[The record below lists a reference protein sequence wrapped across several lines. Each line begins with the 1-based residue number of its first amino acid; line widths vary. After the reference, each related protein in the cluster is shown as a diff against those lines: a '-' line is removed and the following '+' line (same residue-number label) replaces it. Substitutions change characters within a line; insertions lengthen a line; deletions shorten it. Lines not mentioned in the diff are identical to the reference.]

1 MGNRY
6 FVQYL
11 LNVGALKADEV
22 QELMAKASKAEP
34 GLPLLAMRKGLLSSA
49 QLSEMNISDE
59 AAFAE
64 EAKDR
69 KLLTVAQIDTLK
81 NEAASSDACFGQ
93 ALLDAGLAD
102 YAKLEALFSEADE
115 AEEEESPVYAA
126 VMSRA
131 GDDDAHLYEI
141 YGKYADMFISSVQ
154 RFMNTDAVLLPGE
167 AMLDADGT
175 HLVSQSLGGGLVL
188 TPGVMAKNDVFLEM
202 GRRYSGEELEE
213 IDNLAVDCVAEFIN
227 VLNGLYI
234 VNLSQLDMDVDL
246 GEPKDAENV
255 LPMATNMLALNVGTE
270 FGSFVLYMAQD
281 EFMF

>member
-22 QELMAKASKAEP
+22 LELMAKASKAEP

-102 YAKLEALFSEADE
+102 YAKLEALFSEAEE
-115 AEEEESPVYAA
+115 AESPVYAA

-234 VNLSQLDMDVDL
+234 VSLSQLDMDVDL

>member
-22 QELMAKASKAEP
+22 LELMTKASKAEP

-64 EAKDR
+64 EGKDR

-102 YAKLEALFSEADE
+102 YAKLEVLFSE
-115 AEEEESPVYAA
+115 AEEEESSVYAA

-188 TPGVMAKNDVFLEM
+188 TPGVMAKNEVFLEM

-213 IDNLAVDCVAEFIN
+213 IGDLAVDCVAEFIN

>member
-22 QELMAKASKAEP
+22 LELMAKASKAEP

-213 IDNLAVDCVAEFIN
+213 LGDLAVDCVAEFIN

-234 VNLSQLDMDVDL
+234 VSLSQLDMDVDL

-255 LPMATNMLALNVGTE
+255 LPMATNMLALNVCTE

>member
-22 QELMAKASKAEP
+22 LELMAKASKAEP
-34 GLPLLAMRKGLLSSA
+34 GLPLLAMRKGLLSST

-81 NEAASSDACFGQ
+81 NEVASSDACFGQ

-102 YAKLEALFSEADE
+102 YAKLEALFSEAEE
-115 AEEEESPVYAA
+115 AESPVYAA

-141 YGKYADMFISSVQ
+141 YGKYADIFISSVQ

-234 VNLSQLDMDVDL
+234 VSLSQLDMDVDL

>member
-22 QELMAKASKAEP
+22 LELMAKASKAEP

-213 IDNLAVDCVAEFIN
+213 IGDLAVDCVAEFIN

-255 LPMATNMLALNVGTE
+255 LPMATNMLALNVCTE

>member
-22 QELMAKASKAEP
+22 LELMTKASKAEP

-115 AEEEESPVYAA
+115 AEKEESPVYAA

-167 AMLDADGT
+167 AMLDAD
-175 HLVSQSLGGGLVL
+175 
-188 TPGVMAKNDVFLEM
+188 AKNNPF
-202 GRRYSGEELEE
+202 R
-213 IDNLAVDCVAEFIN
+213 
-227 VLNGLYI
+227 NG
-234 VNLSQLDMDVDL
+234 
-246 GEPKDAENV
+246 
-255 LPMATNMLALNVGTE
+255 T
-270 FGSFVLYMAQD
+270 
-281 EFMF
+281 

>member
-22 QELMAKASKAEP
+22 LELMTKASKAEP

-115 AEEEESPVYAA
+115 AEEAESPVYAA

-188 TPGVMAKNDVFLEM
+188 TPGVMAKNEVFLEM

-213 IDNLAVDCVAEFIN
+213 IGDLAVDCVAEFIN

>member
-22 QELMAKASKAEP
+22 LELMTKASKAEP

-102 YAKLEALFSEADE
+102 YAKLEVLFSE
-115 AEEEESPVYAA
+115 AEEEESSVYAA

-213 IDNLAVDCVAEFIN
+213 IGDLAVDCVAEFIN

>member
-22 QELMAKASKAEP
+22 LELMTKASKAEP

-102 YAKLEALFSEADE
+102 YAKLEALFSE

-213 IDNLAVDCVAEFIN
+213 IGDLAVDCVAEFIN

-234 VNLSQLDMDVDL
+234 VSLSQLDMDVDL

>member
-22 QELMAKASKAEP
+22 LELMAKASKAEP

-59 AAFAE
+59 AVFAE

-234 VNLSQLDMDVDL
+234 VSLSQLDMDVDL

>member
-22 QELMAKASKAEP
+22 LELMAKASKAEP
-34 GLPLLAMRKGLLSSA
+34 GLPLLAMRKGLLSST

-81 NEAASSDACFGQ
+81 NEVASSDACFGQ

-102 YAKLEALFSEADE
+102 YAKLEALFSE

-234 VNLSQLDMDVDL
+234 VSLSQLDMDVDL